1 MMVFNVYEHDTNE
14 VLKCAQHDC
23 YDGKVSHMFEQTKRR
38 FIQADVIL
46 QTNLPIIKEIR
57 AIERIDHRVL
67 QDAHDIIAA
76 AYRYDCD
83 DGGQLNLFRQDKNS
97 REDHI
102 RKWTQWYEDKI
113 TELLENPAFVRF
125 VVLAVL
131 HTNTKT
137 GYEFEHRLCG
147 FLTDYLGMQNWNSTV
162 GYVKRY
168 AELKS

>member
-1 MMVFNVYEHDTNE
+1 MIVFNVYEHDTNE
-14 VLKCAQHDC
+14 VLKLAQHDC
-23 YDGKVSHMFEQTKRR
+23 YGGKVAHMFAQAQRR
-38 FIQADVIL
+38 FIQADMIL
-46 QTNLPIIKEIR
+46 QTNLPIIKEIHP
-57 AIERIDHRVL
+57 IDRIDHRVL

-102 RKWTQWYEDKI
+102 RKWTQWYESKI

-137 GYEFEHRLCG
+137 GYEFEHRLCD
-147 FLTDYLGMQNWNSTV
+147 FLICHFSMGDWSGKVSYLKT
-162 GYVKRY
+162 YP
-168 AELKS
+168 ELKS